1 MKAIKSLI
9 LVLAFL
15 GSSVAVFAQFT
26 PMEAA
31 NNALRYKDFRGA
43 MPILEGILAEEPN
56 NAEALSKIA
65 QCYRVTYHLPEA
77 AASYGLLMSLQGVS
91 TDDVFAYG
99 QVLMQLGKYTEAKK
113 RFEEYAQTNPEIG
126 NYFAKSAQI
135 AEETR
140 HEDSNYSVK
149 LAPFNSAGA
158 DFCAT
163 FYKENQVVFTSTRE
177 VGDVKAKIG
186 TPARLFIATENDK
199 GVYGGVKLE
208 KRAINEKDSE
218 GPVSFTADG
227 EKAVF
232 ARNNIKNG
240 TSPLPNG
247 GMKQDIF
254 TGNLQ
259 GQGQWDAPKAVEANG
274 TEYSVAYPFITPDG
288 KAIYFASDMPGG
300 VGGFDIYK
308 MEKLNGK
315 WTAAVNLGEGVNTT
329 GDEITPFMEGD
340 ILFFSSNWYEG
351 YGGFDVFE
359 TNLSNPS
366 STINNLGTGINS
378 SGDDFGFVYDKAK
391 NGGFITSNRAGGK
404 GMEDIYTILRESN
417 AEPIVETS
425 TPPKQVEEPLN
436 PTNNTASN
444 PINDLVKSGI
454 DAANDLKKIQP
465 TKVDEYNAPTK
476 QKMTTGH
483 VLDLATNDPV
493 EGVVVTLV
501 NKSDNTVGDV
511 VTKTDK
517 NGQYSLP
524 LTPYTNYIVNY
535 SKASYVDDV
544 RTIRTGEKVFMDALA
559 YSRLRPAAFNP
570 NVKLLPNEAPKI
582 EKKVGEITPKT
593 PIEEAVKTEIAV
605 EKEGVVVMKSP
616 EEEAASAVE
625 KQNSATISATID
637 AKTKLEK
644 AGETTETATQEAVS
658 GLANAATNKNEVF
671 EIHIANSKTELS
683 MEQEAALR
691 KHGSL
696 YKNEAEG
703 IFSYKLGY
711 YDNAAC
717 ATTTR
722 DKIRELGFPS
732 AAVAAKQVDAK
743 ENVSKMRLS
752 LGRQKASCPSERPV
766 DAKAAPEN
774 TDKISETKEQAKEQA
789 AEYKA
794 KTKTK
799 PAPKVYTA
807 DPEEGEI
814 RDADP
819 TAGTNNEGFVYY
831 LQLGS
836 FEPSK
841 KVNFKK
847 IAALKLGTITHAPN
861 KNGKE
866 VYMLGA
872 FETLAESYDARQKV
886 IETGEVSDPFVRTYD
901 KNGAIVNQ

>member
-31 NNALRYKDFRGA
+31 TNALRYKDFRGA
-43 MPILEGILAEEPN
+43 MPILESILAEEPN

-77 AASYGLLMSLQGVS
+77 AASYEALMPLPGVS
-91 TDDVFAYG
+91 TEDVFAYG

-113 RFEEYAQTNPEIG
+113 RFEEYAQTNPDIG

-140 HEDSNYSVK
+140 HEDANYSVK

-158 DFCAT
+158 DFCAS

-218 GPVSFTADG
+218 GPVSFTANG

-259 GQGQWDAPKAVEANG
+259 GQGQWDTPKAIEANG
-274 TEYSVAYPFITPDG
+274 TEYSVAYPFITANG
-288 KAIYFASDMPGG
+288 KEIYFASDMPGG
-300 VGGFDIYK
+300 IGGFDIYK
-308 MEKLNGK
+308 IENLNGK
-315 WTAAVNLGEGVNTT
+315 WTAPVNLGEGVNTT
-329 GDEITPFMEGD
+329 GDEITPFLEGD
-340 ILFFSSNWYEG
+340 VLFFSSNWYEG

-359 TNLSNPS
+359 TNLANPN
-366 STINNLGTGINS
+366 STINNLGTAINS
-378 SGDDFGFVYDKAK
+378 AGDDFGFIYDKTK
-391 NGGFITSNRAGGK
+391 NAGFLTSNRTGGK
-404 GMEDIYTILRESN
+404 GMEDIYTIVREN
-417 AEPIVETS
+417 NTEPIVEAS
-425 TPPKQVEEPLN
+425 TPPKQIEES
-436 PTNNTASN
+436 SN
-444 PINDLVKSGI
+444 PIGDLVNSGSET
-454 DAANDLKKIQP
+454 AKDLKKIQVE
-465 TKVDEYNAPTK
+465 KVAEYSTPTK
-476 QKMTTGH
+476 QKMTVGH

-493 EGVVVTLV
+493 EDVVVTLV
-501 NKSDNTVGDV
+501 NKSDNTAGDIV
-511 VTKTDK
+511 VKTDK

-524 LTPYTNYIVNY
+524 LSPYTNYIVNY
-535 SKASYVDDV
+535 SKASYVDDA
-544 RTIRTGEKVFMDALA
+544 RTVRTGEKVFMDALA

-570 NVKLLPNEAPKI
+570 NVKLLPSEAPKV
-582 EKKVGEITPKT
+582 EKKVGAVAPKT
-593 PIEEAVKTEIAV
+593 PEEGITTDITPEKQGVAGVENAIEETKPSVVKNVVENTVENAVQNAEQQKTEAINNA
-605 EKEGVVVMKSP
+605 
-616 EEEAASAVE
+616 
-625 KQNSATISATID
+625 
-637 AKTKLEK
+637 
-644 AGETTETATQEAVS
+644 ETTKTTTQEAIN
-658 GLANAATNKNEVF
+658 GLANTSGNTGANKNEVF
-671 EIHIANSKTELS
+671 EIHVANSKTELS
-683 MEQEAALR
+683 SDQEAVLR

-696 YKNEAEG
+696 YKNENDG

-752 LGRQKASCPSERPV
+752 LGRQKASCPSERPTEGKSAT
-766 DAKAAPEN
+766 DAAPKATAEP
-774 TDKISETKEQAKEQA
+774 TKEQA

-794 KTKTK
+794 KTVTK
-799 PAPKVYTA
+799 VKAAPKVYTT
-807 DPEEGEI
+807 DPEEGEV

-819 TAGTNNEGFVYY
+819 TAGTNNDGFVYY

-841 KVNFKK
+841 KVPFKK
-847 IAALKLGTITHAPN
+847 IGALKIGTITHTPN

-866 VYMLGA
+866 VYMLGV
-872 FETLAESYDARQKV
+872 FETLAECYNARQKV
-886 IETGEVSDPFVRTYD
+886 IETGEVTDPFVRTYD